1 MCWDAAAAVAVVV
14 DEVEDESNLAT
25 NLLVTAAP

>member
-1 MCWDAAAAVAVVV
+1 MCWDAAAAVVV